1 MTTNRTTALDA
12 ALEAAN
18 CRIEELLDTAKLE
31 ELDNSTAELLEGWY
45 GGPTGLDY
53 RNALIGGLE
62 YNASRRP
69 FGTARTTTLPTFW

>member
-45 GGPTGLDY
+45 GGPTGLD
-53 RNALIGGLE
+53 
-62 YNASRRP
+62 
-69 FGTARTTTLPTFW
+69 